1 MQILVTGGAG
11 FIGSHTC
18 LELLEAGHDV
28 TVVDDLSNSSQES
41 LNRVQE
47 LTGRT
52 LTFHRLSLLDA
63 GELAKVV
70 KETNPDAVIH
80 FAALKAVGESVEKP
94 LEYYR
99 NNVTGTLNLIESLRD
114 ADCKNLAY
122 SSSCT
127 VYGEPT
133 QLPVTENHPVGSA
146 ESPYGWTKIM
156 TEQIMRDVYKSD
168 NSFNFSLLRYFNPV
182 GAHSSGKI
190 GEDPKDIPN
199 NLMPFIT
206 QVAVGKLEK
215 LSVFGDDYDTR
226 DGSCIRDYIH
236 VVDLAKAHVKAV
248 EQLQDSPG
256 VVTYNLGTGEGRTV
270 LEVLKAFQRA
280 SGVDVPF
287 EIVGRREG
295 DVVAAYADAS
305 KAQKQLGWTAELN
318 IDDMCRDA
326 WRWQQQ
332 NPDGL

>member
-11 FIGSHTC
+11 YIGSHTC

-41 LNRVQE
+41 LNRVQK

-63 GELAKVV
+63 GELARVV

-94 LEYYR
+94 LEYYH

-114 ADCKNLAY
+114 AGCKNLAY

-133 QLPVTENHPVGSA
+133 QLPVTEDHPVGNA

-168 NSFNFSLLRYFNPV
+168 PSFNFSLLRYFNPV
-182 GAHSSGKI
+182 GAHSSGQI

-215 LSVFGDDYDTR
+215 LNVFGDDYDTR

-248 EQLQDSPG
+248 EQLRDSPG
-256 VVTYNLGTGEGRTV
+256 VVTYNLGTGEGRSV

-305 KAQKQLGWTAELN
+305 KAEKQLGWTAELD

-326 WRWQQQ
+326 WNWQQQ